1 MLEEI
6 RNKPLRRVVGL
17 MSGTSVDGID
27 AALVEIGGSD
37 QAPEVRLLAFEDR
50 PWPEGVREQIFPL
63 FRPETATVDK
73 IGYMNFLMG
82 EIYAQAV
89 VSVVEKAGLT
99 LADIDLIG
107 SHGQTIWHAPEPC
120 DKDGFPVVFTVQ
132 IGEGS
137 VIAARTGVP
146 TVSDFRVADL
156 AVGGQGAPLVPFSEY
171 LLYRRSGKTILLQ
184 NIGGIGNMTVLPGD
198 EGPEAVY
205 AFDTGPGNMIIDAV
219 VSALTG
225 GEKTY
230 DAGGAMA
237 AQGKVDQNLLAVLQ
251 QDPYYTMPLPKTTGR
266 ERFGLQYV
274 GKILDYGREHSL
286 SDADLLATVTD
297 LTAWSITDAYG
308 RNVLPRR
315 QATELVVG
323 GGGSFNA
330 TLLGFLR
337 ERFAPYGVKVLT
349 QEDLGWSS
357 DAKEAVAFAI
367 MADRC
372 VREKPN
378 VLPSVTGARQ
388 AAIMGKISLPPV

>member
-1 MLEEI
+1 
-6 RNKPLRRVVGL
+6 
-17 MSGTSVDGID
+17 
-27 AALVEIGGSD
+27 
-37 QAPEVRLLAFEDR
+37 
-50 PWPEGVREQIFPL
+50 
-63 FRPETATVDK
+63 
-73 IGYMNFLMG
+73 
-82 EIYAQAV
+82 
-89 VSVVEKAGLT
+89 
-99 LADIDLIG
+99 
-107 SHGQTIWHAPEPC
+107 
-120 DKDGFPVVFTVQ
+120 
-132 IGEGS
+132 
-137 VIAARTGVP
+137 
-146 TVSDFRVADL
+146 
-156 AVGGQGAPLVPFSEY
+156 
-171 LLYRRSGKTILLQ
+171 
-184 NIGGIGNMTVLPGD
+184 
-198 EGPEAVY
+198 
-205 AFDTGPGNMIIDAV
+205 
-219 VSALTG
+219 
-225 GEKTY
+225 
-230 DAGGAMA
+230 MA

-308 RNVLPRR
+308 RYVLPRR

-378 VLPSVTGARQ
+378 VLPSVTGAKA
-388 AAIMGKISLPPV
+388 AAIMGKISLPPVR